1 MPLQRIF
8 WIVRF
13 GRFHD
18 QISRFFMSIRGF
30 WGFVVTTLVI
40 TRESILLSRAVARV
54 RKSTNQL
61 AGIFCPISKR
71 HSALHPTS
79 NEMGLSYLESRYP
92 THILLSRAVARVRR
106 STSQLAGI
114 FVQSTSD
121 IHPGRLIGWVV
132 CCNPITLGEEASP
145 DAGLFSGG
153 RRAVAIPSLRE
164 K

>member
-1 MPLQRIF
+1 
-8 WIVRF
+8 
-13 GRFHD
+13 
-18 QISRFFMSIRGF
+18 MSIRGF

-40 TRESILLSRAVARV
+40 TR
-54 RKSTNQL
+54 K
-61 AGIFCPISKR
+61 P
-71 HSALHPTS
+71 
-79 NEMGLSYLESRYP
+79 
-92 THILLSRAVARVRR
+92 ILLSRAVARVRR